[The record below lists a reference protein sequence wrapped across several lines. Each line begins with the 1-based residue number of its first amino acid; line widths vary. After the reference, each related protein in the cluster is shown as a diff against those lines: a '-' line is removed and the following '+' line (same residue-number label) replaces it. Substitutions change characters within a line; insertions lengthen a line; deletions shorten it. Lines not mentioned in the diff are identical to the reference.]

1 MSTAP
6 PLTSSIVATLSKS
19 IPPLSLDVGSA
30 CNLDLIY
37 ACAWNNQTAKD
48 SIVQCSK
55 GFPISHHLHTS
66 IAIKTGPLYVGV
78 ITFVNDCATTSTVR
92 GSGPVCVYMD
102 NSASSLYYLPF
113 CVPGEQPTA
122 PKTVANVHLEQ
133 ARSFMLPIPSPNSGN
148 FVVAS
153 GDVGDVDQTPGLES
167 SITGFPATRL
177 KMSETAGMGWMQW
190 IEICA
195 AVLTLLV

>member
-6 PLTSSIVATLSKS
+6 PLTSSIVATLSKG

-55 GFPISHHLHTS
+55 
-66 IAIKTGPLYVGV
+66 GV

-113 CVPGEQPTA
+113 CVPGDQPTA
-122 PKTVANVHLEQ
+122 PKTVATVHLEQ
-133 ARSFMLPIPSPNSGN
+133 GRSFTLPIPSPTSGAL
-148 FVVAS
+148 VVGS
-153 GDVGDVDQTPGLES
+153 GDMGDVEQTPGLDLES

-190 IEICA
+190 IEISA
-195 AVLTLLV
+195 AILAFLF

>member
-1 MSTAP
+1 MSTAL
-6 PLTSSIVATLSKS
+6 PLTSSIVATLSKG
-19 IPPLSLDVGSA
+19 IPPLALDMGSA

-55 GFPISHHLHTS
+55 G
-66 IAIKTGPLYVGV
+66 V
-78 ITFVNDCATTSTVR
+78 ITFVNDCATTSTIR

-113 CVPGEQPTA
+113 CVPGDQPTA
-122 PKTVANVHLEQ
+122 PKTVATVHLEQ
-133 ARSFMLPIPSPNSGN
+133 GRSFTIPIPSPNSGT
-148 FVVAS
+148 FVGAGL
-153 GDVGDVDQTPGLES
+153 GDVGDAEQTPGLES

-190 IEICA
+190 IEISA
-195 AVLTLLV
+195 SILALLV

>member
-1 MSTAP
+1 MSTAL
-6 PLTSSIVATLSKS
+6 PLTSSIVATFSKG

-30 CNLDLIY
+30 CNMDLIY
-37 ACAWNNQTAKD
+37 ACAWNNQTSKD

-55 GFPISHHLHTS
+55 
-66 IAIKTGPLYVGV
+66 GV
-78 ITFVNDCATTSTVR
+78 ITFVNDCATTSSVR

-122 PKTVANVHLEQ
+122 PKTVATVHLEQ
-133 ARSFMLPIPSPNSGN
+133 GRSFTLPIPSPNSGN
-148 FVVAS
+148 FAGGS
-153 GDVGDVDQTPGLES
+153 GDVGDVEKTPGSES

-177 KMSETAGMGWMQW
+177 KMSETAEMDWMQW
-190 IEICA
+190 IEISA
-195 AVLTLLV
+195 TLLALLI